1 MYDPA
6 RIKDAGRFLFARI
19 LRRGGYNK
27 GMAFRESRI
36 FKWWERYEHHL
47 GVGALVVGFSFDLII
62 ADRPDSVGNNLLLL
76 AYLMAA
82 GVVIILLNRREMRK
96 KEQAHSTEPL
106 YLLLLLQFCFGGLA
120 SNLLVLYGK
129 SGTLAV
135 NALFLG
141 LLVALIFG
149 NEFLRGRY
157 AQLRFNVGVY
167 YLLLLTYCV
176 IAVPVFVV
184 HTIGTWV
191 FLLSGVIS
199 LGVIAGFM
207 FLLVTIVFRG
217 KEPAKVFGV
226 STLVLGIFLT
236 FNLLYFLNII
246 PPVPLSLKDIGIYHS
261 LLKKS
266 DGNYTGLYEAS
277 PWWQVWRD
285 TNKTYTLGVGQSAF
299 CYSSVFAPTNLNVP
313 VYHRWEKYDEQSSAW
328 QTQALVAF
336 PIAGGRNEGYRG
348 YTVKS
353 ALTAGEWRCDVETK
367 GGALIGRSAFEV
379 IEAAQ
384 PPALSQRTL

>member
-1 MYDPA
+1 
-6 RIKDAGRFLFARI
+6 
-19 LRRGGYNK
+19 
-27 GMAFRESRI
+27 MAFRDTKI

-47 GVGALVVGFSFDLII
+47 GVGALVVGFCFDLIV
-62 ADRPDSVGNNLLLL
+62 ADRPDSIGNNLLLL
-76 AYLMAA
+76 AYLAAA
-82 GVVIILLNRREMRK
+82 GVLIILLNRREMRK
-96 KEQAHSTEPL
+96 KEQQHSTEPL

-149 NEFLRGRY
+149 NEFLRSRY

-167 YLLLLTYCV
+167 YLLMLTYCV
-176 IAVPVFVV
+176 IAVPVFIV

-191 FLLSGVIS
+191 FLLSGLVS
-199 LGVIAGFM
+199 LGIIAGFL
-207 FLLVTIVFRG
+207 FLLMAIVFRG
-217 KEPAKVFGV
+217 KDFAKIFGV
-226 STLVLGIFLT
+226 STVVLAIFLT

-266 DGNYTGLYEAS
+266 DGNYTGLYEPS

-285 TNKTYTLGVGQSAF
+285 TSRIYTLGAGDSAF
-299 CYSSVFAPTNLNVP
+299 CYSSVFAPTNLSVP
-313 VYHRWEKYDEQSSAW
+313 IYHRWEKYNSAKGAWETQS
-328 QTQALVAF
+328 LVAF
-336 PIAGGRNEGYRG
+336 PIAGGRAEGYRG
-348 YTVKS
+348 YSVKS
-353 ALTAGEWRCDVETK
+353 ALTAGDWRCNVETK
-367 GGALIGRSAFEV
+367 GGALIGRSDFEV
-379 IEAAQ
+379 VQ
-384 PPALSQRTL
+384 STSTPALSQRTL

>member
-1 MYDPA
+1 
-6 RIKDAGRFLFARI
+6 
-19 LRRGGYNK
+19 
-27 GMAFRESRI
+27 MAFRDSKI

-47 GVGALVVGFSFDLII
+47 GVGALAVGFCFDLII
-62 ADRPDSVGNNLLLL
+62 ADRPDSIGNNLLLL
-76 AYLMAA
+76 TYLVLA
-82 GVVIILLNRREMRK
+82 GVLIILLNRREMRK
-96 KEQAHSTEPL
+96 KEQQHSTEPL

-149 NEFLRGRY
+149 NEFLRSRY

-167 YLLLLTYCV
+167 YLLMLTYCV
-176 IAVPVFVV
+176 IAVPVFIT

-191 FLLSGVIS
+191 FLLSGLIS
-199 LGVIAGFM
+199 LGIIAGFL
-207 FLLVTIVFRG
+207 FLLMTIVFRS
-217 KEPAKVFGV
+217 KELAKMFGV
-226 STLVLGIFLT
+226 STVVLSIFLT

-277 PWWQVWRD
+277 PWWQVWRN
-285 TNKTYTLGVGQSAF
+285 TGKNYALGAGDSAF
-299 CYSSVFAPTNLNVP
+299 CFSSVFAPTNLSVP
-313 VYHRWEKYDEQSSAW
+313 IFHRWERYNELSDQWETQS
-328 QTQALVAF
+328 LVEF
-336 PIAGGRNEGYRG
+336 PIAGGRDQGYRG
-348 YTVKS
+348 YSVKS
-353 ALTAGEWRCDVETK
+353 ALMEGDWRCDVETK
-367 GGALIGRSAFEV
+367 GGALIGRSDFEV
-379 IEAAQ
+379 VEATE
-384 PPALSQRTL
+384 PATLSQRTL

>member
-1 MYDPA
+1 MP
-6 RIKDAGRFLFARI
+6 
-19 LRRGGYNK
+19 
-27 GMAFRESRI
+27 FRDTKI

-47 GVGALVVGFSFDLII
+47 GVGALVVGFCFDLIV
-62 ADRPDSVGNNLLLL
+62 ADRPDSIGNNFLLLS
-76 AYLMAA
+76 YLVAA

-96 KEQAHSTEPL
+96 KEQAHSTEPF

-135 NALFLG
+135 NALFVGFLAV
-141 LLVALIFG
+141 LVFG
-149 NEFLRGRY
+149 NEFLRSRY
-157 AQLRFNVGVY
+157 AQLRFNVGIY
-167 YLLLLTYCV
+167 YLLILTYCV
-176 IAVPVFVV
+176 IAVPVFLT
-184 HTIGTWV
+184 HTINIWV
-191 FLLSGVIS
+191 FLLSGAIS
-199 LGVIAGFM
+199 LGIIAGFL
-207 FLLVTIVFRG
+207 FLLMTIVFRT
-217 KEPAKVFGV
+217 KEVARIFGV
-226 STLVLGIFLT
+226 STVVLTIFLT

-285 TNKTYTLGVGQSAF
+285 TSHAYTLSAGESAF

-313 VYHRWEKYDEQSSAW
+313 VYHRWEKYDSAKGAWETQS
-328 QTQALVAF
+328 LVEF
-336 PIAGGRNEGYRG
+336 PISGGRDQGYRG
-348 YTVKS
+348 YSVKS
-353 ALTAGEWRCDVETK
+353 ALTAGDWRCDVETK

-379 IEAAQ
+379 VEATSA
-384 PPALSQRTL
+384 PALSQRTL